1 MHINSNLAL
10 IFIFGILSFQVQ
22 ATELKWTKSVG
33 EVIKPVKVE
42 VDNLNADVG
51 NVFAYVTY
59 EMVKSCKTLFIFSKS
74 ISSDDV
80 VLNEFSAQHVNALSG
95 SKYRDMF
102 MATYKPGHTIIL
114 DKATCI

>member
-1 MHINSNLAL
+1 
-10 IFIFGILSFQVQ
+10 
-22 ATELKWTKSVG
+22 VG

-51 NVFAYVTY
+51 TVFAYVTY
-59 EMVKSCKTLFIFSKS
+59 EMVKSCKTLSIFSQS

-80 VLNEFSAQHVNALSG
+80 VLNEFSAHHVNALSG
-95 SKYRDMF
+95 SKYRDTL
-102 MATYKPGHTIIL
+102 ATYKPGHTIIL